1 MQLLGGSMK
10 LVQHLL
16 ESKGRGIISI
26 AADASVL
33 DAIKIMADKAI
44 GSLLVMQG
52 DKLLGIVTERD
63 YARKVIVK
71 GRSSESTKVSE
82 IMTSEVCTAS
92 VQDTVNKCMTVM
104 TERKI
109 RHLPVVENATVVGL
123 ISIGDLVQAI
133 ISDQQEAIHHLEQ
146 YISGQ

>member
-1 MQLLGGSMK
+1 MK
-10 LVQHLL
+10 LVKHLL
-16 ESKGRGIISI
+16 DSKGRGIISI

-33 DAIKIMADKAI
+33 DAIKIMAVKGI
-44 GSLLVMQG
+44 GSLLVMQD

-71 GRSSESTKVSE
+71 GRSSQSTEVRE
-82 IMTSEVCTAS
+82 IMTADVCTATLH
-92 VQDTVNKCMTVM
+92 DTVNKCMTVM

-109 RHLPVVENATVVGL
+109 RHLPVLDDGVVVGM

-133 ISDQQEAIHHLEQ
+133 ISDQQEEIQHLEH